1 MAESLLDYQD
11 KVLLITGGATGI
23 GRATARAA
31 AGQGAIV
38 VIGDVDPRAEETARL
53 ITDEGQRAEFVR
65 TDVTSPDQV
74 AALVRAATEKHGRLD
89 VAFNNAGVL
98 PPAAPLAE
106 QSLEDWDR
114 VMAVDLKGVFLC
126 LREEIRCMAA
136 NGGGAIINT
145 ASIAGLIADPDM
157 SPYVAA
163 KHGVIGLTKAAAYDY
178 AGQGIRVNAVAPGL
192 VRTPMT
198 EAWLSD
204 AEKSREVLGNTP
216 IGRAAE
222 PEEIAGT
229 VLFLGS
235 SLASS
240 ATGAVFTIDGGQTA
254 H

>member
-38 VIGDVDPRAEETARL
+38 VIGDVDPRAEETVRL
-53 ITDEGQRAEFVR
+53 ITDEGHRAEFVP
-65 TDVTSPDQV
+65 TDVTSQEQV
-74 AALVRAATEKHGRLD
+74 AALVRAATQKHGRLD

-98 PPAAPLAE
+98 PPSAPLAE
-106 QSLEDWDR
+106 QSVEDWDR
-114 VMAVDLKGVFLC
+114 VIAVDLKGVFLC
-126 LREEIRCMAA
+126 LQEEIRYMAA

-157 SPYVAA
+157 APYVAA

-198 EAWLSD
+198 DAWLSD
-204 AEKSREVLGNTP
+204 AEKSKEVLGNTP

-229 VLFLGS
+229 VLYLGS